1 MHIGRL
7 SFIADSHEM
16 IDRRK
21 LERIDVD
28 EVAYISGDGASLRCR
43 VVNMSEHGA
52 SIELPSKQYMNS
64 TFKLMLEKD
73 RVIRSCRLVWSS
85 GNQIGVAFEDL

>member
-1 MHIGRL
+1 
-7 SFIADSHEM
+7 M

-73 RVIRSCRLVWSS
+73 RIIRSCRLVWLS
-85 GNQIGVAFEDL
+85 GNLIGVSFEDL

>member
-1 MHIGRL
+1 
-7 SFIADSHEM
+7 M

-21 LERIDVD
+21 LERIDVN

-43 VVNMSEHGA
+43 VVNMSEQGA
-52 SIELPSKQYMNS
+52 SIELPLKQYMNS

-73 RVIRSCRLVWSS
+73 RIIRSCRLVWSR